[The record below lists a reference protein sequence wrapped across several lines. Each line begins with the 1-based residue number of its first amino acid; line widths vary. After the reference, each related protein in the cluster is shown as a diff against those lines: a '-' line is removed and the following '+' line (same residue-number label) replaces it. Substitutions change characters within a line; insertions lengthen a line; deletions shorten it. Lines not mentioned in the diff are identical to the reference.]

1 MISGGS
7 LSFRSRQR
15 VFFAAFRVQK
25 YGEVLADRFKFFFF
39 KLGRGS
45 ADNTP
50 VPFHDGESEQ
60 FVTNRPTNEVHFH
73 DADSIPGET
82 LHKYRRTPCC
92 RRSDRDRRIEYGVAQ
107 HVARQGV
114 APLMMG
120 LRHGMPRSV
129 GAVLLLLLLLLG
141 EGCYYVQAIRG
152 HSDLMRR
159 RRPVEEVIED
169 AESPEQLRRKLE
181 LLREAREFSVAE
193 LLLPDNDSYRSYA
206 DLDRPFVVW
215 NVFAAPEFSL
225 EPKTWCYP
233 VAGCV
238 AYRGYFDA
246 EVAGKAGRKLRQKG
260 YDVAIGGVAAYSTLG
275 RFSDPLLNTMMHW
288 SDTDLV
294 ATMFH
299 ELAHQQLY
307 IKGDSGF
314 NESFATAVAEFGI
327 ERWLVRRGEDERLD
341 AYLER
346 KALRK
351 DMMLLLEPVR
361 QKLAALYSSDLDA
374 DAKRQQKTAILAS
387 LSSNAAALIAA
398 NGADVSNWL
407 AAPLNNA
414 NLVSLQLYEGYVDSF
429 RVLLNRCRQ
438 DMACFYERAAALA
451 ELDDDERR
459 RALEEL
465 I

>member
-1 MISGGS
+1 M
-7 LSFRSRQR
+7 R
-15 VFFAAFRVQK
+15 V
-25 YGEVLADRFKFFFF
+25 
-39 KLGRGS
+39 
-45 ADNTP
+45 
-50 VPFHDGESEQ
+50 
-60 FVTNRPTNEVHFH
+60 
-73 DADSIPGET
+73 
-82 LHKYRRTPCC
+82 
-92 RRSDRDRRIEYGVAQ
+92 
-107 HVARQGV
+107 
-114 APLMMG
+114 
-120 LRHGMPRSV
+120 RHGMARTL
-129 GAVLLLLLLLLG
+129 GAVLLLLLLLTF

-169 AESPEQLRRKLE
+169 AESPEELRRKLA
-181 LLREAREFSVAE
+181 LLRDARAFSVAG

-246 EVAGKAGRKLRQKG
+246 EAAGKTGRKLRGQG
-260 YDVAIGGVAAYSTLG
+260 YDVAVGGVAAYSTLG

-299 ELAHQQLY
+299 ELAHQKLY

-327 ERWLVRRGEDERLD
+327 ERWLVSRGEYERLD
-341 AYLER
+341 NYLAR

-351 DMMLLLEPVR
+351 DMMLLLEPTR
-361 QKLAALYSSDLDA
+361 LKLAALYSSDMDA
-374 DAKRQQKTAILAS
+374 DAMRAEKTEILGS

-398 NGADVSNWL
+398 NGADVNNWL

-429 RVLLNRCRQ
+429 RVVLDQCRQ
-438 DMACFYERAAALA
+438 QLACFYERAVDLA
-451 ELDDDERR
+451 ELDDEARR
-459 RALEEL
+459 RALEDL